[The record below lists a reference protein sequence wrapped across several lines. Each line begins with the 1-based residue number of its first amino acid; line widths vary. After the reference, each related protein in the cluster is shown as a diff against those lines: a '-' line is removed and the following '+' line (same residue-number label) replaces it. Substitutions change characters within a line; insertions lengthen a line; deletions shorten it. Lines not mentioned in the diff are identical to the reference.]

1 MIENITINSQSSI
14 KIEDN
19 KILYFDPFKI
29 ENNYNDADIVFITH
43 SHYDH
48 LSIEDLKK
56 VIKEDTI
63 FVVPE
68 SIIDDL
74 SIFNIRED
82 NIIKVLPNK
91 EYNVLGYNFSTIP
104 SYNTNKQFHKKEY
117 NWIGYIITIDN
128 KKYYIAGDT
137 DITEENKQ
145 VKCDVAFLPIGG
157 VYTMDYKEA
166 AELTNIIK
174 PKIVIP
180 IHYGTIVGN
189 LSDGNKF
196 KSLVDETIE
205 VKIPF

>member
-189 LSDGNKF
+189 LTDGNKF